1 MYAEANHALEESS
14 GRVSSLS
21 VDRDRVRSGTGV
33 GPVELILALAG
44 GREGDGASGVV
55 GDSGTLRRVG
65 DEGGVVRVVSIL
77 TGRIVER
84 RTRLVGEEVVLES
97 SDKASTSTSSRVYVV
112 NGLMIS
118 ISSVV
123 PSSAELGRW

>member
-1 MYAEANHALEESS
+1 MYAEANHALEESFD
-14 GRVSSLS
+14 RVSPLS

-33 GPVELILALAG
+33 GSVELMLALAG

-77 TGRIVER
+77 TGRIVDR
-84 RTRLVGEEVVLES
+84 RTRFVGEEVVLES
-97 SDKASTSTSSRVYVV
+97 SDKASTSTSS
-112 NGLMIS
+112 
-118 ISSVV
+118 SV
-123 PSSAELGRW
+123 